1 MSDISTPVLT
11 VITVV
16 RNGETVMDG
25 CIRSVLEQGIS
36 DLEYIVIDGASTDG
50 TLGIVRGYGSAIS
63 SVISEPDKGI
73 YDAMNKGLRLAK
85 GRFIHFLNADD
96 RYFEP
101 QTLSRLLPELSADA
115 IAYGQLVYQEEDG
128 TRRLLGA
135 PFSWDRE
142 LRESHVPQPT
152 LFVPRHFYQEVGEF
166 DTSYRIAADYEMVLR
181 LARRFPIRY
190 VEQPVTVMHAGGISH
205 RRMGLAFLEA
215 SRVSRSHGRSAIAS
229 RLTYFRRMLKW
240 QMARMLPASA
250 IHATRKV
257 LGRP

>member
-1 MSDISTPVLT
+1 MKISIVTVAYNAAHTIGDTLASVAAQTHPDIEH
-11 VITVV
+11 IVV
-16 RNGETVMDG
+16 
-25 CIRSVLEQGIS
+25 
-36 DLEYIVIDGASTDG
+36 DGASTDN
-50 TLGIVRGYGSAIS
+50 TLAVVERQGGRVARL
-63 SVISEPDKGI
+63 ISEPDKGI
-73 YDAMNKGLRLAK
+73 YDAMNKGLNLAK

-101 QTLSRLLPELSADA
+101 RTLSRLLPELSEDA

-152 LFVPRHFYQEVGEF
+152 LFVPRRCYQDVGGF

-181 LARRFPIRY
+181 LTRRFPIRY

-229 RLTYFRRMLKW
+229 RLTYFRRILKW
-240 QMARMLPASA
+240 QVARMLPASA